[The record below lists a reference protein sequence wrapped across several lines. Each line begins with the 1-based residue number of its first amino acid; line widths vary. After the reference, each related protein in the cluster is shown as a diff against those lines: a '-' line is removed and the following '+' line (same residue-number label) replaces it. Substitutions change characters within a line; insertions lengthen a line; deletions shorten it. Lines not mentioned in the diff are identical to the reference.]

1 MTETSP
7 IAIRDAG
14 LRSSDQL
21 VEQSGE
27 IIRQEKIIVAKNK
40 KIWRSDAPQ
49 ETLDIF
55 TRAEN
60 MGIDDYSDSLIP
72 QQSPAGAQ
80 YLLGW
85 GLTSDLDN
93 KVRIALGEY
102 GPQGI
107 VDECLRAVGR
117 NTHGHVGRHATSLWL
132 QLSLDFS
139 DEHRISVEGS
149 NSLKCKEGRMGGA
162 DGHRHFRHPKFGAV
176 QSDSRRDDR
185 FGSWSCQNAPREVCI

>member
-1 MTETSP
+1 MNGINGMTETSP

-27 IIRQEKIIVAKNK
+27 IIRQKKIIVAKNK

-72 QQSPAGAQ
+72 Q
-80 YLLGW
+80 
-85 GLTSDLDN
+85 
-93 KVRIALGEY
+93 
-102 GPQGI
+102 
-107 VDECLRAVGR
+107 
-117 NTHGHVGRHATSLWL
+117 
-132 QLSLDFS
+132 
-139 DEHRISVEGS
+139 
-149 NSLKCKEGRMGGA
+149 
-162 DGHRHFRHPKFGAV
+162 
-176 QSDSRRDDR
+176 
-185 FGSWSCQNAPREVCI
+185 